1 MLPCAIVEGIIAIN
15 MKCNV
20 LHTSHKR
27 DNDLLS
33 YLISCRFDL
42 ELSAENQKNKWWLR
56 NLNCMIMSI
65 E

>member
-42 ELSAENQKNKWWLR
+42 ELSAENQKNK
-56 NLNCMIMSI
+56 
-65 E
+65 